1 MNHATIRLT
10 DSVKAKTAPLEI
22 LYWLEHI
29 RSIRPTLDA
38 TPYHLGTNKTQAKVW
53 PVILWQAVK
62 MASGLLGGACVAAY
76 ITLGISHAGIL
87 TPERYVKMLG
97 LHFSC
102 NFIIAQ
108 LCMEFW

>member
-1 MNHATIRLT
+1 MP
-10 DSVKAKTAPLEI
+10 APM
-22 LYWLEHI
+22 
-29 RSIRPTLDA
+29 
-38 TPYHLGTNKTQAKVW
+38 KMQAKVW